1 MPMGLLTYEN
11 TVFLY
16 ALFLYYTVFFLSHTT
31 VFKGWKT
38 KLFLN
43 FDLFAVVW

>member
-1 MPMGLLTYEN
+1 MLMPMGLLTYEN

-31 VFKGWKT
+31 VFKRMENKVISQ
-38 KLFLN
+38 F
-43 FDLFAVVW
+43 